1 MAGKTDS
8 RADQIP
14 FENASILSEDSK
26 KNIVPFRPSLRLKAV
41 LGFLRAYRESHDFFA
56 RVLERLTPGTV
67 AEMLSDS
74 ESGTPW
80 ETTSINIESSRSR
93 VSVLPFLNTSC
104 EQALINTLS

>member
-1 MAGKTDS
+1 M
-8 RADQIP
+8 
-14 FENASILSEDSK
+14 
-26 KNIVPFRPSLRLKAV
+26 NIVPFRPSLRLKVV
-41 LGFLRAYRESHDFFA
+41 LGFLRAYRESHDFFCSRFREA
-56 RVLERLTPGTV
+56 HTWPV

-93 VSVLPFLNTSC
+93 VSVLPFPNTSC